1 VEVEGGRGRKAEGKE
16 EEEDVEGAYD
26 EHAGDRREGSK
37 DGNNSPLGHDSL
49 VYRGRTVKI
58 L

>member
-1 VEVEGGRGRKAEGKE
+1 MEGGRGRKAEGKE